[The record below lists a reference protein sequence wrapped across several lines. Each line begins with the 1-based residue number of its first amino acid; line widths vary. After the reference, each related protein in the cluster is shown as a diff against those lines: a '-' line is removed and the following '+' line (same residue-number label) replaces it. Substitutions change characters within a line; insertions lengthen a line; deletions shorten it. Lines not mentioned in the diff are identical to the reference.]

1 MSFHTKIHMSVFK
14 GLLRKEADTFVAGKS
29 AKFKFKFES
38 TYRTTLI
45 FISMYNPAIKD
56 LWKCGF
62 YKHFSFSYCDG
73 FWLYEIVYAKY
84 QLAKTPETDC
94 SRVV

>member
-38 TYRTTLI
+38 TYRKTL
-45 FISMYNPAIKD
+45 F
-56 LWKCGF
+56 
-62 YKHFSFSYCDG
+62 
-73 FWLYEIVYAKY
+73 LYLCITLLLRTFEIVASINMSVLVIVMVSGYMK
-84 QLAKTPETDC
+84 
-94 SRVV
+94 